1 MHEQT
6 SHRNERLKLN
16 SLSSFVNAVR
26 HSLLLEAKQP
36 SHIKSQQHMFLY
48 NCTKA
53 FSSFNTKEHA
63 CEMKQSILTAPL
75 TLSHALNN

>member
-6 SHRNERLKLN
+6 CHRNERLELN

-48 NCTKA
+48 NCAKA
-53 FSSFNTKEHA
+53 FPSLNTKEHA
-63 CEMKQSILTAPL
+63 REMK
-75 TLSHALNN
+75 